1 MRWNQD
7 NFEFYFWLKK
17 IYLNIQIFKY
27 QKDIIIS
34 MRIWKL
40 SYKIK
45 NGLDILFVSFKLWYL
60 VNNDFKLK
68 YPCAWE
74 SVEPKNHE
82 PL

>member
-1 MRWNQD
+1 
-7 NFEFYFWLKK
+7 
-17 IYLNIQIFKY
+17 
-27 QKDIIIS
+27 